1 MSEGKEKH
9 EDMTEQIEGNDEN
22 REKISD
28 EIKKLNEENSELKD
42 KWQRAL
48 ADYQNL
54 ERRTQT
60 QISQRV

>member
-42 KWQRAL
+42 
-48 ADYQNL
+48 
-54 ERRTQT
+54 
-60 QISQRV
+60 